1 MSTGQNKIYYDVN
14 IPYKAE
20 EKVAKAHFYSK
31 AETEI
36 RLNGPLITDP
46 MNYDLAISKFKIDTE
61 CVPVFIP
68 EIKHPTSKDDNVF
81 TELGEAISNYVV
93 TAYYPKCLKNE
104 LQYCYK
110 RNDPVK
116 WTEIPATHVLNW
128 EKYDYNQTEESGIIP
143 TQYCG
148 KIVHPL
154 VWTDVDEMA
163 LPYDRELY
171 EYKNKHDPN
180 QVRLRVQ
187 GPIDWAEIPEIH
199 AYNYLLYEYWDYD
212 GHNLY
217 RRNNWVINGANSD
230 SMKTEEEND
239 ETNEEDPWINIP
251 EGHRIDNRIYEYR
264 YNGGEDNPQQMILKG
279 AYPER
284 DVKVPQQHVRDEVN
298 YVYSDDANEELY
310 VYGKDYFPVGL
321 NEIPEG
327 HVRDEEKFVYI
338 EEVTHEEYKAKKEG
352 EVPANWTNVPAQHV
366 RDENKYEYRTVID
379 EPAKYRGK
387 EIQPQRWTKATDV
400 ELYARRPD
408 LFMTK
413 LSWTGTYKGKKPINE
428 EEKNLQKFDPETMVK
443 DEKRYSYVHTDQEE
457 GDENNG
463 YIYGSVSE
471 NVTFFMNEGGPA
483 TKPERF
489 TNRNRFP
496 SSNYKGLVH
505 PENTDTAYFQ
515 YDYQSVLDRI
525 NVAIERALRRLS
537 ADCTEE
543 DYPLNPLYQDNMIMA
558 VFFDLEGD
566 KICLNIA
573 EKFLETNILLKFSA
587 NLYKYI
593 GNGFKCRFYNN
604 PGSTLDENTN
614 DGSFFIDYNPF
625 AWHHAKKLDDEGDV
639 SCFNKF
645 TSFDLYRNYE
655 YYFFKKPGDYLL
667 YLADSSYDVTNT
679 DVNEKDRI
687 TRTYYQYKQQ
697 YSTLSNW
704 NVCKCILICSS
715 SFPIMP
721 EYYPTLNKNM
731 TLTHYKE
738 DWYVNLIQDVYHESA
753 YSEES
758 QIFDKAST
766 KILDV
771 YYPLS
776 TTGGDI
782 RSCIIYSNENIETG
796 NKIDMVGGMD
806 LENFDIKIKWVDLY
820 GNVYDLYLAPGCSV
834 NIRLCFTRKKILK
847 EEIMNGFQHIS
858 SSLETIAQAQVPTV
872 NDENAFDLKMG
883 PLPDKKHKG
892 VNTNYVSGGYLT
904 NGLII
909 KP

>member
-20 EKVAKAHFYSK
+20 EKVPKAHFYSK

-68 EIKHPTSKDDNVF
+68 EIKHPKSGDDVVF

-93 TAYYPKCLKNE
+93 TAYYPKCLENII
-104 LQYCYK
+104 QYCYK
-110 RNDPVK
+110 RDKPIK
-116 WTEIPATHVLNW
+116 WTEIPATHVINRG
-128 EKYDYNQTEESGIIP
+128 KYEYDKEEGEVP
-143 TQYCG
+143 TKYRG
-148 KIVHPL
+148 KIIHPL
-154 VWTDVDEMA
+154 EWTDVDKMA

-171 EYKNKHDPN
+171 EYKNKYDPN
-180 QVRLRVQ
+180 QYRLKAQKAR
-187 GPIDWAEIPEIH
+187 DWEEIPKIH
-199 AYNYLLYEYWDYD
+199 AYNNLLYEYWDYD
-212 GHNLY
+212 GYNLY
-217 RRNNWVINGANSD
+217 KRRNWPVNGNGVD
-230 SMKTEEEND
+230 DIMEVE
-239 ETNEEDPWINIP
+239 ETNEDDPWANVP
-251 EGHRIDNRIYEYR
+251 AGHLFDYDIYEYR
-264 YNGGEDNPQQMILKG
+264 YNGGEANPQQMILKG
-279 AYPER
+279 AYPENNMAIPYNH
-284 DVKVPQQHVRDEVN
+284 VKDDVN
-298 YVYSDDANEELY
+298 YTYSEGAKEITIVMGKKFYPEEY
-310 VYGKDYFPVGL
+310 S
-321 NEIPEG
+321 EIPEG
-327 HVRDEEKFVYI
+327 HVRDLGKFEYQV
-338 EEVTHEEYKAKKEG
+338 EVNHEEYKAKKEG
-352 EVPANWTNVPAQHV
+352 VEPAEWAPVPEEHEKN
-366 RDENKYEYRTVID
+366 EEEYEYRTVVDVPAQYKGKAI
-379 EPAKYRGK
+379 EPQ
-387 EIQPQRWTKATDV
+387 EWTEKSKVRAYDV
-400 ELYARRPD
+400 RPELFISR
-408 LFMTK
+408 K
-413 LSWTGTYKGKKPINE
+413 KWEGTYKGKRPIVAA
-428 EEKNLQKFDPETMVK
+428 EKELRNFDQAHMVRN
-443 DEKRYSYVHTDQEE
+443 EKRYSYVHSDQSR
-457 GDENNG
+457 GANNNG

-483 TKPERF
+483 TQVERF

-496 SSNYKGLVH
+496 STNYKGLKH
-505 PENTDTAYFQ
+505 PENTDIAFFQ

-525 NVAIERALRRLS
+525 NVAIERALRRLT

-543 DYPLNPLYQDNMIMA
+543 DYPLKPLTSDETIMA
-558 VFFDLEGD
+558 AYFDLNGD
-566 KICLNIA
+566 KIRLNLA
-573 EKFLETNILLKFSA
+573 ENFVNSNILLKFSA

-593 GNGFKCRFYNN
+593 GNGFKCRYYNN

-625 AWHHAKKLDDEGDV
+625 AWHHAKKLNDGSDI

-645 TSFDLYRNYE
+645 TSFDLYDENNKE
-655 YYFFKKPGDYLL
+655 VFFRRPADYLL
-667 YLADSSYDVTNT
+667 YIADEALEVNNANT
-679 DVNEKDRI
+679 GDDKKVSRN
-687 TRTYYQYKQQ
+687 YYRYSQQ

-738 DWYVNLIQDVYHESA
+738 DWYVNLIQDVYNESA

-776 TTGGDI
+776 TSGGDI

-847 EEIMNGFQHIS
+847 EEILNGFQHVS
-858 SSLETIAQAQVPTV
+858 ASLETIAQAHIPTT
-872 NDENAFDLKMG
+872 NDEDTFTVKKD
-883 PLPDKKHKG
+883 PLPSKRQKG